1 MSIRRYTASADT
13 TIVNAFK
20 ADLTTRGTGS
30 NMGRADVME
39 VFSIYG
45 RQQPSSSALFKG
57 GVSQELSRLLVQ
69 FPVSSIASD
78 RNASKIPASGSISFY
93 LKLYNAKTSKTVP
106 RDYKLVVLPVS
117 QSWQEGNGLDLENY
131 RDETKGKMGANWLNA
146 GSSSTGV
153 STWKNIAGAASI
165 GGSYKTGSWQGSGVT
180 ATMKQFIYT
189 QTFGGGLEDLEIDI
203 TGLVEEWIAA
213 ETGSATAGIDN
224 YGVGVHLSS
233 SYEAYFS
240 TADGTDASPTPGG
253 SPPYASLSA
262 SSLQNTDG
270 ALTSYYTKRFF
281 ARGTQYYFKKPTIEA
296 RWNSIKRD
304 DRANFYYSSSLA
316 PSGQNLNT
324 LYLYN
329 YVRGRLV
336 DIPGLT
342 DNKLLVSFYSG
353 SSDNSDA
360 TGSAILLYYPGA
372 GSGGKY
378 AVTASRAATG
388 IYSCSV
394 AITAANTPLQTIF
407 DVWHDGKNT
416 PALGSTQFVTA
427 SFRPNTFGGQTN
439 TREPIYYCNITN
451 LQNSYLPTQNARFN
465 LYIREKNWNPTI
477 YTKANSDPATTSI
490 ASASYR
496 VYRVMDSYNAV
507 PYYTGSEYATGL
519 SYDVSGNYFDFDMT
533 LLDPGYAYAFK
544 FAFYD
549 PELKSWQEQDQ
560 TFKFRVENY
569 EY

>member
-13 TIVNAFK
+13 TIVNAYK
-20 ADLTTRGTGS
+20 ADLVTRGTGS
-30 NMGRADVME
+30 NMGQADVME

-45 RQQPSSSALFKG
+45 RQTQSSSAEKA
-57 GVSQELSRLLVQ
+57 SQELSRLLVQ
-69 FPVSSIASD
+69 FPVSNISTD
-78 RNASKIPASGSISFY
+78 RNSGKIPASGSVSFY
-93 LKLYNAKTSKTVP
+93 LKLHNAKTSKTVP
-106 RDYKLVVLPVS
+106 RDYKLVVIPVS

-131 RDETKGKMGANWLNA
+131 RDETRDKVGANWLNA
-146 GSSSTGV
+146 GSSSSGV
-153 STWKNIAGAASI
+153 STWQDINGAASV
-165 GGSYKTGSWQGSGVT
+165 GGSYKTGSHGAGK
-180 ATMKQFIYT
+180 TMSQFIYS
-189 QTFGGGLEDLEIDI
+189 QTFNSGLEDLEIDI
-203 TGLVEEWIAA
+203 TGLVEEWVAA
-213 ETGSATAGIDN
+213 ETGSATDGVDN

-233 SYEAYFS
+233 SYEAYFTTS
-240 TADGTDASPTPGG
+240 DGNNSG
-253 SPPYASLSA
+253 SVLS
-262 SSLQNTDG
+262 NPDG
-270 ALTSYYTKRFF
+270 ALKSYYTKRFF
-281 ARGTQYYFKKPTIEA
+281 ARGTQYFFKRPTIEA

-304 DRANFYYSSSLA
+304 DRASFYYSSSLA

-336 DIPGLT
+336 DIPGLS
-342 DNKLLVSFYSG
+342 DGKLLVSFYSG
-353 SSDNSDA
+353 SSDNSGP
-360 TGSAILLYYPGA
+360 TGSAVLLYGPTM

-378 AVTASRAATG
+378 AVTASKAATG

-394 AITAANTPLQTIF
+394 AITAANSPLKIIF
-407 DVWHDGKNT
+407 DVWHTGANT
-416 PALGSTQFVTA
+416 PADGSTQLVTA

-477 YTKANSDPATTSI
+477 YTKANSDPPTTSI
-490 ASASYR
+490 VSASYR
-496 VYRVMDSYNAV
+496 VYRIMDSYNAV
-507 PYYTGSEYATGL
+507 PYYTGSDYATGL

-533 LLDPGYAYAFK
+533 LLEPGYAYAFK

-549 PELKSWQEQDQ
+549 PELQSWQEQDQ

>member
-13 TIVNAFK
+13 TIVNAYK

-45 RQQPSSSALFKG
+45 RQTPSSSTASG
-57 GVSQELSRLLVQ
+57 SQELSRLLVQ
-69 FPVSSIASD
+69 FPVTRVAAD
-78 RNASKIPASGSISFY
+78 RNSGKVPASGSVSFY
-93 LKLYNAKTSKTVP
+93 LKLHNAKTSKTVP
-106 RDYKLVVLPVS
+106 RDYKLVVIPVS
-117 QSWQEGNGLDLENY
+117 QSWQEGDGLDLENY
-131 RDETKGKMGANWLNA
+131 RDETKDKRGSNWLNA

-153 STWKNIAGAASI
+153 STWQTVGGASSV
-165 GGSYKTGSWQGSGVT
+165 GGSYKTGSHGAGR
-180 ATMKQFIYT
+180 TMKEFIYT
-189 QTFGGGLEDLEIDI
+189 QTFNSGLEDLEVDV

-233 SYEAYFS
+233 SYEAYFK
-240 TADGTDASPTPGG
+240 TADGNNSG
-253 SPPYASLSA
+253 SVLS
-262 SSLQNTDG
+262 NTNG

-281 ARGTQYYFKKPTIEA
+281 ARGTQYFFKRPTIEA

-336 DIPGLT
+336 DIPGLKE
-342 DNKLLVSFYSG
+342 NKLLVSFYSG

-360 TGSAILLYYPGA
+360 TGSAVLLYGPTM

-378 AVTASRAATG
+378 AVTASKAATG

-394 AITAANTPLQTIF
+394 AITASNTPLEIIYDVWHSGANTPA
-407 DVWHDGKNT
+407 D
-416 PALGSTQFVTA
+416 GSTQFVTA

-477 YTKANSDPATTSI
+477 YTKANSDPETTSI
-490 ASASYR
+490 TSASYR
-496 VYRVMDSYNAV
+496 VYRIMDGYNAV
-507 PYYTGSEYATGL
+507 PYYTGSDYATGL

-549 PELKSWQEQDQ
+549 PELQSWQEQDQ

>member
-1 MSIRRYTASADT
+1 MSVRRYTASADT
-13 TIVNAFK
+13 TIVNAYK
-20 ADLTTRGTGS
+20 ANLTTRGTGS

-45 RQQPSSSALFKG
+45 RQQPSSSTNKG
-57 GVSQELSRLLVQ
+57 SQELSRMLVQ

-78 RNASKIPASGSISFY
+78 RNSGKIPASGSISFY

-131 RDETKGKMGANWLNA
+131 RDETKDKMGANWLNA
-146 GSSSTGV
+146 GSSSSGV

-165 GGSYKTGSWQGSGVT
+165 GGSYKTGAAGDGE
-180 ATMKQFIYT
+180 FIYT
-189 QTFGGGLEDLEIDI
+189 QSFGGGLEDLEVDI
-203 TGLVEEWIAA
+203 SGLVEEWIAA

-240 TADGTDASPTPGG
+240 TTTGIN
-253 SPPYASLSA
+253 SA
-262 SSLQNTDG
+262 STLQNTDG

-329 YVRGRLV
+329 YIRGRLV
-336 DIPGLT
+336 DIPGLKA
-342 DNKLLVSFYSG
+342 DRLLVSFYSG
-353 SSDNSDA
+353 SEDNSSA
-360 TGSAILLYYPGA
+360 TGSAVLLYGPTM

-378 AVTASRAATG
+378 AVTASKAATG

-394 AITAANTPLQTIF
+394 AITASSTPLKILF
-407 DVWHDGKNT
+407 DVWHSGANT
-416 PALGSTQFVTA
+416 PANGSTQFVTA
-427 SFRPNTFGGQTN
+427 SFRPDTFGGQTN

-477 YTKANSDPATTSI
+477 YAKANSDPPTTSI
-490 ASASYR
+490 TSASYR

-533 LLDPGYAYAFK
+533 LLDPGYAYALK

-549 PELKSWQEQDQ
+549 PELKSWQEQEQ

>member
-13 TIVNAFK
+13 TIVNAYK

-45 RQQPSSSALFKG
+45 RQTQSSSTNSGRA
-57 GVSQELSRLLVQ
+57 SQELSRLLVQ
-69 FPVSSIASD
+69 FPVSSISSD
-78 RNASKIPASGSISFY
+78 RNSGKIPASGSISFY

-131 RDETKGKMGANWLNA
+131 RDETKDKMGANWLNA
-146 GSSSTGV
+146 GSSSSGV
-153 STWKNIAGAASI
+153 STWETIGGGASI
-165 GGSYKTGSWQGSGVT
+165 GGSYKTGAAGDGEY
-180 ATMKQFIYT
+180 IYT
-189 QTFGGGLEDLEIDI
+189 QSFGGGLEDLEIDI
-203 TGLVEEWIAA
+203 SGLVEEWIAA

-224 YGVGVHLSS
+224 YGIGVHLSS
-233 SYEAYFS
+233 SDEAYFS
-240 TADGTDASPTPGG
+240 TATGIN
-253 SPPYASLSA
+253 SA
-262 SSLQNTDG
+262 SILQNTNG

-304 DRANFYYSSSLA
+304 DRASFYYSSSLA

-336 DIPGLT
+336 DIPGLKG
-342 DNKLLVSFYSG
+342 NKLLVSFYSG
-353 SSDNSDA
+353 SEDNSDA
-360 TGSAILLYYPGA
+360 TGSAVLLYGA
-372 GSGGKY
+372 TMGSGGKY
-378 AVTASRAATG
+378 AVTASKAATG

-394 AITAANTPLQTIF
+394 AITASSTPLKILYDVWHSGANTPA
-407 DVWHDGKNT
+407 N
-416 PALGSTQFVTA
+416 GSTQLVTA
-427 SFRPNTFGGQTN
+427 SFQPNTFGGQTN

-465 LYIREKNWNPTI
+465 LYIREKNWNPTV
-477 YTKANSDPATTSI
+477 YTKANSVPPTTSI
-490 ASASYR
+490 TSASYR

-533 LLDPGYAYAFK
+533 LLEPGYAYALK

>member
-13 TIVNAFK
+13 TIVNAYK
-20 ADLTTRGTGS
+20 ANLTTRGTGS

-45 RQQPSSSALFKG
+45 RQQPSSSAQLSG
-57 GVSQELSRLLVQ
+57 SQELSRLLVQ
-69 FPVSSIASD
+69 FPITRVAAD
-78 RNASKIPASGSISFY
+78 RNAGKIPASGSISFY

-131 RDETKGKMGANWLNA
+131 RDETKDKMGANWLNA
-146 GSSSTGV
+146 GSSSSGV
-153 STWKNIAGAASI
+153 STWENIAGAASV

-189 QTFGGGLEDLEIDI
+189 QTFDGGLEDLEVDI
-203 TGLVEEWIAA
+203 TGLVEEWVAA

-233 SYEAYFS
+233 SYEAYFK
-240 TADGTDASPTPGG
+240 TITGVN
-253 SPPYASLSA
+253 SA
-262 SSLQNTDG
+262 SIIQNTDG
-270 ALTSYYTKRFF
+270 ALSSYYTKRFF
-281 ARGTQYYFKKPTIEA
+281 ARGTQYFFKRPTIEA

-336 DIPGLT
+336 DIPGLKG
-342 DNKLLVSFYSG
+342 NKLLVSFYSG
-353 SSDNSDA
+353 SEDNSDA
-360 TGSAILLYYPGA
+360 TGSAVLLYGA
-372 GSGGKY
+372 TMGSGGKY
-378 AVTASRAATG
+378 AVTASKAATG

-394 AITAANTPLQTIF
+394 AITASSTPLKILF
-407 DVWHDGKNT
+407 DVWHSGANT
-416 PALGSTQFVTA
+416 PADGSTQFVTA